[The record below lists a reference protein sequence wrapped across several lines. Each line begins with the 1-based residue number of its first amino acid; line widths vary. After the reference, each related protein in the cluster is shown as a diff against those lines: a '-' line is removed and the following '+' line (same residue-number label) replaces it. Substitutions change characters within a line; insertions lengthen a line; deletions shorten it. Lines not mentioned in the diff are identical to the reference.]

1 MSKNKTL
8 LSIELANIIYK
19 SDRLSFSWK
28 DAERTAKAFEKKFYQ
43 KGYRAGD
50 NHGFNQG
57 YWVGKGYFKTK
68 KGWEYSTPDTF
79 DEDGVRIKDLIVNN
93 PRAKDR
99 IKLKEI
105 DRQKAGLL

>member
-43 KGYRAGD
+43 KGYRVGD
-50 NHGFNQG
+50 KHGFNQG
-57 YWVGKGYFKTK
+57 QPLSLG
-68 KGWEYSTPDTF
+68 
-79 DEDGVRIKDLIVNN
+79 
-93 PRAKDR
+93 
-99 IKLKEI
+99 
-105 DRQKAGLL
+105 